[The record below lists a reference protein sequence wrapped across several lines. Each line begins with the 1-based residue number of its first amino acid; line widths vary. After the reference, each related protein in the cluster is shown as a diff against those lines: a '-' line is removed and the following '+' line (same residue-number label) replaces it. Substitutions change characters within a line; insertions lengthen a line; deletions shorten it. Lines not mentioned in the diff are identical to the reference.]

1 MPFHRILKNKL
12 WQIRLWT
19 RRCELKYLRQL
30 EQNNFLSWFI
40 GICPRPAQPHKWQAA
55 RKKIPFKLFP
65 RDWTLQLETV
75 GRKKQ
80 RMLCSRFSKVKM
92 EFLWLHWV
100 SPLHTTP
107 LQQHSDL
114 HQFSPHQQ
122 SKVRCGENWQKID
135 KKRRLTSSKIFLLII
150 IICPM
155 GAKAPSTQMC
165 SAVLYLKLS
174 SKNDPLFTKR
184 DIICKYTM
192 ALWIYSYMRKNM
204 HICAYVCYDAVI
216 CVLWTLCH
224 DGELIPVLIWSCQ
237 NLCCQP
243 HCFVWPSSCDPPCEH
258 QEQLI

>member
-1 MPFHRILKNKL
+1 MSLKM
-12 WQIRLWT
+12 WT
-19 RRCELKYLRQL
+19 QVFETAGTEQLPVLIYVDLPSPAHPTNGKQL
-30 EQNNFLSWFI
+30 E
-40 GICPRPAQPHKWQAA
+40 
-55 RKKIPFKLFP
+55 KKIPFKLFP
-65 RDWTLQLETV
+65 RDRTLQLETV

-122 SKVRCGENWQKID
+122 SKVRCGENWQKSD
-135 KKRRLTSSKIFLLII
+135 KKRHLTSSKIFLLIIII

-184 DIICKYTM
+184 DIICKNTM
-192 ALWIYSYMRKNM
+192 AL
-204 HICAYVCYDAVI
+204 
-216 CVLWTLCH
+216 
-224 DGELIPVLIWSCQ
+224 
-237 NLCCQP
+237 
-243 HCFVWPSSCDPPCEH
+243 
-258 QEQLI
+258 